1 MADEGHVIRRG
12 EEGYDDYNS
21 YEIGTCPECLEPL
34 SWAATE
40 DESWWN
46 FGPEDGVLECPIC
59 HARIYLER
67 VCSSS
72 GRHRVRV
79 LLQRASRRRVVP

>member
-1 MADEGHVIRRG
+1 MGADMADEGHVIRRG

-40 DESWWN
+40 DESWWT

-67 VCSSS
+67 EGDTES
-72 GRHRVRV
+72 GFSYSAHFVDG
-79 LLQRASRRRVVP
+79 